1 MQKSPLAPKSV
12 NRVQKRSIPV
22 PQQREKLTSMRLESR
37 TPKAPMMSQEENK
50 ENVTPVKQKMGPAEV
65 PMGEVKG
72 DGWEAKAAIP
82 PEMQEEMMRT
92 PIKRVGALR
101 RSPIVG

>member
-1 MQKSPLAPKSV
+1 
-12 NRVQKRSIPV
+12 
-22 PQQREKLTSMRLESR
+22 
-37 TPKAPMMSQEENK
+37 
-50 ENVTPVKQKMGPAEV
+50 
-65 PMGEVKG
+65 VKG

-82 PEMQEEMMRT
+82 PEMQEEMMKT